1 MGERSIY
8 CKIEVQELAG
18 WDEDNLL
25 AKAKTAHASKS
36 KQEIHLLF
44 SISRQMFSHF
54 LESRAHQSNEKTN
67 AITPNI
73 PPLPSLPSFYC
84 KAWHHILWEISL
96 SSFWLAVLA
105 AFHPSFLCTHSSS
118 LTCLREKWEGSL
130 WLCASTDL
138 QQNSNVSA
146 SMRKV
151 NPLPTKTRTY
161 VCYFLAVFAI
171 NV

>member
-54 LESRAHQSNEKTN
+54 LESRAHQSKEKTN

-130 WLCASTDL
+130 GSVQALICNKIATYQL
-138 QQNSNVSA
+138 QWEKLILYQPKLGHMSVIS
-146 SMRKV
+146 
-151 NPLPTKTRTY
+151 
-161 VCYFLAVFAI
+161 
-171 NV
+171 